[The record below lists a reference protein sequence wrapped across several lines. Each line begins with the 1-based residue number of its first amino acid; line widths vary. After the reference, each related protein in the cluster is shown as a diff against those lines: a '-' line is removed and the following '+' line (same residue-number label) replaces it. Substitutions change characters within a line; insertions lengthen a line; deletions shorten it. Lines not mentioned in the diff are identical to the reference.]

1 MRTVG
6 FIYYDSPSADTGVHN
21 LREFTMKHLI
31 VLTLATAAFAPA
43 WAAKPCEELKAE
55 LTTKIES
62 HGAKGFTLDVVAPDQ
77 TGDKRVVGSCEGGTK
92 KIVYSRKAAE
102 KKPA

>member
-1 MRTVG
+1 
-6 FIYYDSPSADTGVHN
+6 
-21 LREFTMKHLI
+21 MKHWIILS
-31 VLTLATAAFAPA
+31 LASAVTVPA

-55 LTTKIES
+55 LDAKIES
-62 HGAKGFTLDVVAPDQ
+62 HGAKHFTLEIVAPDQ

-102 KKPA
+102 KAPA